1 MLTNLKRIIK
11 FAFQDFS
18 RNKGI
23 SIAAI
28 FVLVITIMMVT
39 GIFFFQGVS
48 NFLVKEIQDKID
60 ITAYFKEDAS
70 EENILR
76 VKSEILKISAD
87 IKDVQYISKKQ
98 AMQAFTEKHK
108 DNLVFSKAL
117 EEVGFNPFLPSLNIK
132 TNGDP
137 LQYEEVSNVLQTS
150 EFSKYIDK
158 VDFSQKK
165 NTIKK
170 VFSITSNINKF
181 GFLLGIV
188 LIIVAMSVVFNTIKL
203 AVDGSKEE
211 ISTMRVVGASNWFIH
226 GPFIIQG
233 IICGF
238 IAFLICFF
246 LSGLSA
252 YLLSPKIGVV
262 LPGFN
267 LFDYFLTNFW
277 ILVLIQLGFSI
288 GVGVISSFIVVR
300 KYLDI

>member
-1 MLTNLKRIIK
+1 MFINITRVIK

-28 FVLVITIMMVT
+28 FVLVVAIMMVT
-39 GIFFFQGVS
+39 GLFFFQGIS
-48 NFLVKEIQDKID
+48 NFLIKEIQDKID
-60 ITAYFKEDAS
+60 ITAYFKEDAL
-70 EENILR
+70 EENILK
-76 VKSEILKISAD
+76 VKDEILKISSD
-87 IKDVQYISKKQ
+87 IKDVQYVSKER
-98 AMQAFTEKHK
+98 AMQIFTEKHK

-117 EEVGFNPFLPSLNIK
+117 EEVGVNPFLPSLNIK

-165 NTIKK
+165 DTIEK

-181 GFLLGIV
+181 GLLLGAV
-188 LIIVAMSVVFNTIKL
+188 LVIVAMLVVFNTIKL
-203 AVDGSKEE
+203 AVDSSKEE
-211 ISTMRVVGASNWFIH
+211 IGTMRVVGASSWFIH
-226 GPFIIQG
+226 GPFIVQG

-238 IAFLICFF
+238 IAFLICIF

-252 YLLSPKIGVV
+252 YFLSPKIGVV

-267 LFDYFLTNFW
+267 TFDYFLTNFW
-277 ILVLIQLGFSI
+277 ILALIQLGFSI
-288 GVGVISSFIVVR
+288 GVGAISSFIVVR